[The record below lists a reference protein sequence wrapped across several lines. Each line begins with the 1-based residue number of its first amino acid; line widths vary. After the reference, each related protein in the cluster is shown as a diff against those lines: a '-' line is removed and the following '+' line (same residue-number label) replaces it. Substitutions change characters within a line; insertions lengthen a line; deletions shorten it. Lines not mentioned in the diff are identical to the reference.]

1 MSMAID
7 MDSGLSQMASA
18 SPADVI
24 EHMATVI
31 IERFH
36 PRRLILF
43 GSHARSQATSDSDID
58 LFVEMDSALR
68 PPERAAAIDAAFGLH
83 PWAMDIVVYTPAEV
97 ARLRGRRG
105 SLLETIE
112 REGQVL
118 YERR

>member
-1 MSMAID
+1 MAID
-7 MDSGLSQMASA
+7 TDSGLPQNVSA
-18 SPADVI
+18 TPADVI
-24 EHMATVI
+24 NQVATVI
-31 IERFH
+31 IDRFH

-43 GSHARSQATSDSDID
+43 GSHARSQATPNSDID
-58 LFVEMDSALR
+58 LFVEMESALR
-68 PPERAAAIDAAFGLH
+68 PLERAAAVDAAFGLH

-105 SLLETIE
+105 SFLETIE